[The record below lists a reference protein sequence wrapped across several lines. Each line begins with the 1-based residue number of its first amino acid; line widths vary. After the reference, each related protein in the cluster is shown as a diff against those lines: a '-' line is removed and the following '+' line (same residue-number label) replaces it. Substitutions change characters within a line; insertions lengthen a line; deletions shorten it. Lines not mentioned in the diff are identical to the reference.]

1 MLFHEV
7 EINGKEYKLRL
18 SARGIVKLERKLGGN
33 PMNIFM
39 AVQENQL
46 PSLEDTIIIL
56 HASMQ
61 KYHSG
66 IKLEDVYDLYDEYIE
81 NGGTYMELIPILL
94 AVFKVSGFFKEE
106 NEDNEE
112 DGTKNV

>member
-18 SARGIVKLERKLGGN
+18 SSRGIVKLEKKLGGN

-39 AVQENQL
+39 AVQQNQL
-46 PSLEDTIIIL
+46 PSLEATMVIL

-66 IKLEDVYDLYDEYIE
+66 IKLDDVYDLYDEFVE

-94 AVFKVSGFFKEE
+94 AVFKVSGFFKEDMTE
-106 NEDNEE
+106 GD
-112 DGTKNV
+112 TKNV